1 MPRAGDIDAEWTDD
15 ECLQKIRF
23 CDAIFN
29 VYELQRVS
37 ADADDVDPNST
48 PAVVG
53 PGRDRQQRWERE
65 FRLAFGEIASG
76 RSIDVEWFSENQ
88 GRVEI
93 YAAGVDEPLHSTGS
107 ISTTSKRERLMRDN
121 RWFTATVS
129 SRTRT
134 MKLESLMTDRVGR
147 WKIRG
152 VFSAPRQNGCDFFLR
167 VAPGGRPA
175 AVLIEPREN
184 LDLAILGFT
193 IERSP

>member
-107 ISTTSKRERLMRDN
+107 ISTDEQARTAYARQPLVYSNGIKPYPNDEVGKPDDRSCRAMENPRRFLGAASERM
-121 RWFTATVS
+121 
-129 SRTRT
+129 
-134 MKLESLMTDRVGR
+134 
-147 WKIRG
+147 
-152 VFSAPRQNGCDFFLR
+152 
-167 VAPGGRPA
+167 
-175 AVLIEPREN
+175 
-184 LDLAILGFT
+184 
-193 IERSP
+193 